1 MKQRFLRIVSVALI
15 FAVLL
20 GSVNVFAA
28 ESSEKDNY
36 SELEHA
42 FTKMNE
48 IAEMS
53 TVVTDIEKIDALK
66 NFVKNAVDNNEIL
79 LHFDKSNLNYNEAK
93 VMDIV
98 NEDRA
103 YTAITVPMVNENYA
117 FLSNVT
123 VILDKNQIITYSES
137 LITKSENNKFIINTY
152 SDGVLVESNHTDI
165 DYVSDTELQA
175 ELQAIHENI
184 EKGNQYL
191 QTRGL
196 GAVAGCIA
204 GAIGVN
210 GTIAYL
216 VAATCVTACT
226 AAPIGGAVCA
236 ACIGGVFVLGAADV
250 AVVAACFS
258 LKD

>member
-1 MKQRFLRIVSVALI
+1 ML
-15 FAVLL
+15 
-20 GSVNVFAA
+20 NVFAA

-117 FLSNVT
+117 FLVM
-123 VILDKNQIITYSES
+123 
-137 LITKSENNKFIINTY
+137 
-152 SDGVLVESNHTDI
+152 
-165 DYVSDTELQA
+165 
-175 ELQAIHENI
+175 
-184 EKGNQYL
+184 
-191 QTRGL
+191 
-196 GAVAGCIA
+196 
-204 GAIGVN
+204 
-210 GTIAYL
+210 
-216 VAATCVTACT
+216 
-226 AAPIGGAVCA
+226 
-236 ACIGGVFVLGAADV
+236 
-250 AVVAACFS
+250 
-258 LKD
+258 